1 MPTTM
6 AAAPVMSTM
15 NRAGNGFFGGTTT
28 MGVGAPQIY
37 GAPQSYAP
45 AVTTMAAAPAFTTMA
60 APAITTMSAAPTIMA
75 APQYIQQ
82 APVQT
87 VAAPQYI
94 QQMPV
99 QTVSPQQYIQQAPVQ
114 TMVAPQMTQTIAAAP
129 QYIQQA
135 PVQTMAAPQMMQTI
149 AAAPQYVQQ
158 APTIQAMPGF
168 AAPMG
173 AMMPTYG
180 FQEEYQLLEEFQQ
193 QVTPYGYSGA
203 EANYAQPWM

>member
-15 NRAGNGFFGGTTT
+15 NRAGNGFFGTTT
-28 MGVGAPQIY
+28 MGVGAPQIRS
-37 GAPQSYAP
+37 AS
-45 AVTTMAAAPAFTTMA
+45 MR
-60 APAITTMSAAPTIMA
+60 APAITTMSAAPTIMAAPQYMQQAPVQNVA

-94 QQMPV
+94 QQ
-99 QTVSPQQYIQQAPVQ
+99 APVQ
-114 TMVAPQMTQTIAAAP
+114 TMVAPQMMETVVAAP

-158 APTIQAMPGF
+158 APTIQALPGF

-180 FQEEYQLLEEFQQ
+180 FQEEYQVQEE
-193 QVTPYGYSGA
+193 
-203 EANYAQPWM
+203 